1 MAFLLHTPMAAAVL
15 YGGAPPPDPA
25 TVSGLV
31 YRVDPASGGYQER
44 GANTTPAADGQPLG
58 RLVPLV
64 GEAAFAAPAADA
76 NRPTFVAAGLNGRPV
91 VKFDGTN
98 DRLKAA
104 FTLAQPYTRVM
115 VWRHRSA
122 HDNNHVMADGN
133 TDVTAYLNFVSAN
146 TLRMY
151 AGSGGPSVSG
161 LSNDTWYTSAEV
173 YDGALNSTLRL
184 NGGAAAE
191 GGPGAGNPGGL
202 TFGSQ
207 SNGDYFT
214 DCDLAYVLV
223 WDRALAAAEQNVA
236 FAWLRS
242 RFAHY

>member
-58 RLVPLV
+58 RIVPLV

-76 NRPTFVAAGLNGRPV
+76 NRPTFVAAGLNGQPV
-91 VKFDGTN
+91 VQFDGTN

-122 HDNNHVMADGN
+122 QDNNHVMADGN
-133 TDVTAYLNFVSAN
+133 TQDTAYLNFVSAN

-161 LSNDTWYTSAEV
+161 LSNDTWYTSAER
-173 YDGALNSTLRL
+173 YDGAFNSSLWVNDGDRADGSP
-184 NGGAAAE
+184 GG
-191 GGPGAGNPGGL
+191 GNPGGL

-207 SNGDYFT
+207 GSGNYPAA
-214 DCDLAYVLV
+214 CDLAYLLV
-223 WDRALAAAEQNVA
+223 WGRALTDGEVA
-236 FAWLRS
+236 TALRWLRY